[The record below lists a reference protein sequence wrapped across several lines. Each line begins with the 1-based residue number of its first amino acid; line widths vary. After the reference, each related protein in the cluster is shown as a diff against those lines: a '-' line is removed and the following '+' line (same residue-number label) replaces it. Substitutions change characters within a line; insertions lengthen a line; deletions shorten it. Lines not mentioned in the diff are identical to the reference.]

1 MSHDTATRTA
11 AAPAADDEG
20 TAPAHGLTPRRAGQW
35 AKEQYPLYIL
45 IALLIFAGLT
55 SDAFFSSYNVSNLL
69 LQVSVIGIVT
79 LAQFLIVLT
88 GGIDISVGAVAGL
101 AGVLSA
107 GLFGGG
113 NTLLAV
119 AVAIV
124 LGGAIGVFNGYL
136 IAYRGLEAFIVTLGM
151 LALGRGLVYAYTEG
165 QPISP
170 HAADF
175 RTIATTAVGGVPV
188 LGIVWIA
195 LAMAMAFLTRRTVF
209 GRRVYALGSSKEA
222 AHAAG
227 VPVRATMIT
236 VYVIAGVLVGF
247 AGFLLAAR
255 IGAATPTGGDNYE
268 IDSIAAVVI
277 GGASLV
283 GGRGRVLGAFLGTL
297 IFGVISNLLVLL
309 NVSTFLQDAFRGA
322 LIIFAMVLTTVQFTR
337 RRRQRTAHS

>member
-1 MSHDTATRTA
+1 MSHDTAPRTV
-11 AAPAADDEG
+11 AAPPVAHEG
-20 TAPAHGLTPRRAGQW
+20 TPTHGPTLRRAGQW

-45 IALLIFAGLT
+45 IALLIFAGFT
-55 SDAFFSSYNVSNLL
+55 SDAFFSSYNMSNLL

-107 GLFGGG
+107 GLFDGG
-113 NTLLAV
+113 NTVLAV

-165 QPISP
+165 QPIAP
-170 HAADF
+170 RAADF
-175 RTIATTAVGGVPV
+175 RTIATTAVAGVPV
-188 LGIVWIA
+188 LGVVWIVLA
-195 LAMAMAFLTRRTVF
+195 LAMAFLTRRTVF
-209 GRRVYALGSSKEA
+209 GRRVYALGSSREA
-222 AHAAG
+222 AHASG
-227 VPVRATMIT
+227 VPVKATLIS
-236 VYVIAGVLVGF
+236 VYVIAGGLVGF

-309 NVSTFLQDAFRGA
+309 DVSTFLQDAFRGA

-337 RRRQRTAHS
+337 RRRQKTAHS

>member
-1 MSHDTATRTA
+1 
-11 AAPAADDEG
+11 
-20 TAPAHGLTPRRAGQW
+20 
-35 AKEQYPLYIL
+35 
-45 IALLIFAGLT
+45 
-55 SDAFFSSYNVSNLL
+55 
-69 LQVSVIGIVT
+69 
-79 LAQFLIVLT
+79 
-88 GGIDISVGAVAGL
+88 
-101 AGVLSA
+101 
-107 GLFGGG
+107 
-113 NTLLAV
+113 
-119 AVAIV
+119 
-124 LGGAIGVFNGYL
+124 
-136 IAYRGLEAFIVTLGM
+136 
-151 LALGRGLVYAYTEG
+151 
-165 QPISP
+165 
-170 HAADF
+170 
-175 RTIATTAVGGVPV
+175 
-188 LGIVWIA
+188 
-195 LAMAMAFLTRRTVF
+195 VF

-236 VYVIAGVLVGF
+236 VYVIAGVLVGL